1 MQDALTV
8 AVQSMHNALARIEG
22 TSLNMANLTT
32 VGYKRSVPVTQSF
45 SDYLSVSGY
54 AGAPRLP
61 FPIML
66 PGVDQVP
73 DFKSG
78 GVKLTGN
85 PLDLAISGE
94 GYFEVSTP
102 GGPAYTRKGN
112 FRLDERG
119 RLVTEQG
126 HPLLAQ
132 GGELVLTT
140 SQPAIDDAGRV
151 TEAGRLV
158 GQVRTIQFSGV
169 RGMVKLEAGLYQQGS
184 AQIAPADGEARVR
197 QGYLENSNV
206 DSTAE
211 MVGLIESMRH
221 FEAAQKIIQG
231 YDDMLEKAIR
241 KLGEL

>member
-1 MQDALTV
+1 
-8 AVQSMHNALARIEG
+8 MHNALARIEG

-32 VGYKRSVPVTQSF
+32 AGYKRSVPVTRSF
-45 SDYLSVSGY
+45 SDYLGVTGY

-66 PGVDQVP
+66 PGVDRVL

-126 HPLLAQ
+126 HPLQ
-132 GGELVLTT
+132 GGEFVLTT
-140 SQPAIDDAGRV
+140 SAPAIDDAGRV
-151 TEAGRLV
+151 TEAGRQV
-158 GQVRTIQFSGV
+158 GQIRTIQFSGV
-169 RGMVKLEAGLYQQGS
+169 QGMVKLASGLYQQGS

-211 MVGLIESMRH
+211 MIGLIESMRH

-241 KLGEL
+241 KLGDL

>member
-1 MQDALTV
+1 MQDALTI

-22 TSLNMANLTT
+22 ASLNMANLTT
-32 VGYKRSVPVTQSF
+32 AGYKRSVSVTQSF
-45 SDYLSVSGY
+45 SDYLGLSGY
-54 AGAPRLP
+54 SGEPRSP
-61 FPIML
+61 FPILL
-66 PGVDQVP
+66 PGIGQVA
-73 DFKSG
+73 DFKNG

-102 GGPAYTRKGN
+102 SGPAYTRKGN

-126 HPLLAQ
+126 HPLQ
-132 GGELVLTT
+132 GGEFVLTT
-140 SQPAIDDAGRV
+140 SAPAIDEAGRV
-151 TEAGRLV
+151 TEAGRQV
-158 GQVRTIQFSGV
+158 GQIRTIQFSGV
-169 RGMVKLEAGLYQQGS
+169 QGMVKVDAGLYSQGS

-206 DSTAE
+206 DPTAE